1 MSYTVT
7 KYLTRPNT
15 SIEWPEIPVL
25 ESLGIGG
32 YDDIKSSGKVN
43 IDVAYSTDGL
53 TQTTV
58 FVWSSKEE
66 YTGQLRGKD
75 TRDSKLTEASVPYF
89 DYIASNNITGWVE
102 EEDGTVKVFNSTSKA
117 FEVEQKLIMF
127 NHTPVDLPPVKA
139 RNSDGVRLYE
149 TPEGNKYPSL
159 TTVLS
164 IRNKKGLHE
173 WRKRVGNEVANYVA
187 RTSAARGTKV
197 HHMCEDF
204 LNNEFDEDKHKK
216 DFLPYC
222 LFNQL
227 KEQALCNI
235 DNIYAQEAGLYSDK
249 YKVAGRVDCIARY
262 NGTPSIIDFKTSS
275 RERTDDWNENYY
287 IQGSAY
293 AEMFGE

>member
-1 MSYTVT
+1 
-7 KYLTRPNT
+7 
-15 SIEWPEIPVL
+15 
-25 ESLGIGG
+25 
-32 YDDIKSSGKVN
+32 
-43 IDVAYSTDGL
+43 
-53 TQTTV
+53 
-58 FVWSSKEE
+58 
-66 YTGQLRGKD
+66 
-75 TRDSKLTEASVPYF
+75 
-89 DYIASNNITGWVE
+89 
-102 EEDGTVKVFNSTSKA
+102 
-117 FEVEQKLIMF
+117 MF

-149 TPEGNKYPSL
+149 TPEGNKYPSI

-187 RTSAARGTKV
+187 RTAAARGTKV
-197 HHMCEDF
+197 HHMCEDY
-204 LNNEFDEDKHKK
+204 LNNVYTNYPSKWEKHKK

-235 DNIYAQEAGLYSDK
+235 DGIYAQEAGLYSDK

-293 AEMFGE
+293 AEMFGERTGIEVSQVVILVVTEDGTVQEFIKDKHNYLDALVESVAEWSERNEISSIPNSTAA

>member
-1 MSYTVT
+1 
-7 KYLTRPNT
+7 
-15 SIEWPEIPVL
+15 
-25 ESLGIGG
+25 
-32 YDDIKSSGKVN
+32 
-43 IDVAYSTDGL
+43 
-53 TQTTV
+53 
-58 FVWSSKEE
+58 
-66 YTGQLRGKD
+66 
-75 TRDSKLTEASVPYF
+75 
-89 DYIASNNITGWVE
+89 
-102 EEDGTVKVFNSTSKA
+102 
-117 FEVEQKLIMF
+117 MF

-149 TPEGNKYPSL
+149 TPEGNKYPSI

-173 WRKRVGNEVANYVA
+173 WRKRVGNDVANYVA
-187 RTSAARGTKV
+187 RTAASRGTKV

-235 DNIYAQEAGLYSDK
+235 DDIYAQEAGLYSDK
-249 YKVAGRVDCIARY
+249 YKVAGRVDCIAGY
-262 NGTPSIIDFKTSS
+262 KGVPSIIDFKTSS
-275 RERTDDWNENYY
+275 KERNDDWNENYY

-293 AEMFGE
+293 AEMFGERTGIEISQVVILVVTEDGTVQEFIKDKHNYLDALVESVAEWRGQNEVSSVISNSVAAY